1 MFSGVVKKVSAMKWV
16 HTIKSNVSYNLVT
29 SQVIHRANQLTGFYM
44 ARPTQVIK
52 GLNLNAWRKI
62 I

>member
-1 MFSGVVKKVSAMKWV
+1 MFLGVVKKVSAMKWV

-29 SQVIHRANQLTGFYM
+29 SEVIHRANQLTGFYM

-52 GLNLNAWRKI
+52 GLNLNA
-62 I
+62 

>member
-1 MFSGVVKKVSAMKWV
+1 MFSGVVKKVSTMKWV
-16 HTIKSNVSYNLVT
+16 HTIKSNVSNNLVT
-29 SQVIHRANQLTGFYM
+29 SQVTHNANQLTAFYM

-52 GLNLNAWRKI
+52 GLNLYAWRKI